1 MLISLFK
8 PSNEGFFI
16 EATSMQAAFDYMIKL
31 INDGYEYPDAE
42 WKASNQF
49 NVSSDELREMYDEK
63 K

>member
-1 MLISLFK
+1 
-8 PSNEGFFI
+8 
-16 EATSMQAAFDYMIKL
+16 MQAAFDYMIKL

-63 K
+63 KQ